1 MDSPGAPSSSRLS
14 PFKTYREFVADQ
26 RDDADPQAFARR
38 YGEYRGGFARE
49 LVRRFFERNAD
60 FAWFRDRYDPS
71 RVEERCEKQR
81 ARAAGAAKRFREDV
95 DKAGEDAVK
104 QASLDPNAIETVAPT
119 DEDEDKVP
127 LEASLHA
134 VPDHAAANCVLLPGA
149 PPVCGEAALRDAVKR
164 AVEKDDDEKKVPP
177 RLLIDDAAARRKDG
191 FEVDCWLLFADKDQ
205 ARDACKLL
213 QDARLDVPVP
223 PALTDA
229 PLPWDEASIRNARNV
244 TDDDDLGEDHPDP
257 IARDTAEERVKRGLD
272 REPTDRD
279 NFRCRARRALLAAS
293 TPAVDDLG
301 GPSRRAGRR
310 GRGRAAARRW
320 RRGRGSRATRRRPR
334 PSRRRWTRPRTCRR
348 RTASR
353 GWWRA
358 TASSRNC

>member
-14 PFKTYREFVADQ
+14 PFKTYRECVADQ

-104 QASLDPNAIETVAPT
+104 QASRDPNAIETVAPT

-149 PPVCGEAALRDAVKR
+149 PPVCGEAA
-164 AVEKDDDEKKVPP
+164 
-177 RLLIDDAAARRKDG
+177 
-191 FEVDCWLLFADKDQ
+191 
-205 ARDACKLL
+205 
-213 QDARLDVPVP
+213 
-223 PALTDA
+223 
-229 PLPWDEASIRNARNV
+229 
-244 TDDDDLGEDHPDP
+244 
-257 IARDTAEERVKRGLD
+257 
-272 REPTDRD
+272 
-279 NFRCRARRALLAAS
+279 
-293 TPAVDDLG
+293 
-301 GPSRRAGRR
+301 
-310 GRGRAAARRW
+310 
-320 RRGRGSRATRRRPR
+320 
-334 PSRRRWTRPRTCRR
+334 
-348 RTASR
+348 
-353 GWWRA
+353 
-358 TASSRNC
+358 